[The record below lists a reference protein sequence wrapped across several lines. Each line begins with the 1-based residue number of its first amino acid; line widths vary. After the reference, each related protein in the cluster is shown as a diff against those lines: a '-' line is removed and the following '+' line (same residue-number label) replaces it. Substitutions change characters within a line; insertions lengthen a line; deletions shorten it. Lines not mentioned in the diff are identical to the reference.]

1 MALTVLAVSRLLADK
16 HEPRTRAPFA
26 KNRLRGVLVEIA
38 GLASGGGRAQTAQ
51 R

>member
-26 KNRLRGVLVEIA
+26 KTVCVACL
-38 GLASGGGRAQTAQ
+38 
-51 R
+51 